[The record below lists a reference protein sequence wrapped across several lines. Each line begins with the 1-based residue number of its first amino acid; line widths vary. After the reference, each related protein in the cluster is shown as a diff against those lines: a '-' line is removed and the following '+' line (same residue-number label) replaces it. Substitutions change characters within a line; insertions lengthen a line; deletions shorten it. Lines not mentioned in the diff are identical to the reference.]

1 MEEAIGKPKRLKLRE
16 RTLENDIKYR
26 GPLSYRHLRIIAW
39 VCMIFAQ
46 IGMVVNFNIKLFP
59 STVDQLGWLK
69 DLCSFFSSFPLP
81 LFLLANFT
89 MIFTQ
94 KGGKGWRSLLIFYGG
109 MAALLYVL
117 GNFVVMHY
125 GFGLVNAVVEMSFI
139 DKAKL
144 FGFIMINSGN
154 LGLVF
159 NIFIDLFLCT
169 LLFFFMNYSPKRIK
183 KEHIIYF
190 RLLTILPIA
199 YEITSI
205 ILKYFAVSGAI
216 NIPSFV
222 FFLLTSKPPF
232 MFVAFVALVFALKI
246 EERRNL
252 KRHENLEFTKEHRK
266 TNAHSFR
273 FSIIIAIVF
282 TIVGFLDL
290 FTYLFAIVAIT
301 ASNASDPSQ
310 VEGLLEI
317 SQYITSRMGF
327 GQSTTLLIVA
337 PLVLLFSYTR
347 THKNPKIDTFI
358 PVVAVGLIIFLYIE
372 GIYQIIVM
380 NVSALVQKIKDFLQ
394 EMFPTTPE

>member
-16 RTLENDIKYR
+16 RTLENDIRYR

-46 IGMVVNFNIKLFP
+46 VGMVVNFNIKLFP

-94 KGGKGWRSLLIFYGG
+94 KGGKGWRSVLIFYGG
-109 MAALLYVL
+109 MAALLYVI

-125 GFGLVNAVVEMSFI
+125 GFGLVNAVVDMSFI

-144 FGFIMINSGN
+144 FGFLMINSGN

-169 LLFFFMNYSPKRIK
+169 LLFFFMNYKPKRIK
-183 KEHIIYF
+183 KERIIYF
-190 RLLTILPIA
+190 RLLAILPIV
-199 YEITSI
+199 YEMASIT
-205 ILKYFAVSGAI
+205 LKYFAVSGAI
-216 NIPSFV
+216 NIPSFA

-290 FTYLFAIVAIT
+290 FTYLFTIVAIT
-301 ASNASDPSQ
+301 ASNATDPSQ

-317 SQYITSRMGF
+317 SQFITSRMGF
-327 GQSTTLLIVA
+327 GQATTLLIVA
-337 PLVLLFSYTR
+337 PIVLLYSYTR

-358 PVVAVGLIIFLYIE
+358 PIVAVGLIIFLYIE

-380 NVSALVQKIKDFLQ
+380 NVSALVQKIKDFLH